1 MSYDTAPGISIH
13 AAREGG
19 DAFSRLMTLYC
30 ALSIHAA
37 REGGDAFKQTVPVS
51 VYLSIH
57 AAREGG
63 DVYGSVEIDYVIGFQ
78 STPPVKA
85 ATQEMGVEYSK
96 PRLSIHAA
104 REGGDVGIIKLIGK
118 FKLSIHAAREGGD
131 DAISQKGNF
140 DNCFQSTPPVK
151 AATLPLPA

>member
-1 MSYDTAPGISIH
+1 
-13 AAREGG
+13 
-19 DAFSRLMTLYC
+19 
-30 ALSIHAA
+30 
-37 REGGDAFKQTVPVS
+37 
-51 VYLSIH
+51 
-57 AAREGG
+57 
-63 DVYGSVEIDYVIGFQ
+63 
-78 STPPVKA
+78 
-85 ATQEMGVEYSK
+85 MGVEYSK

-151 AATLPLPA
+151 AATRLCGAKTARIFFQSTPPVKAATSARVRT